1 MVQVSGKER
10 SSNYISQVKKSVA
23 YKAAAVVASFISVPI
38 MLRYL
43 GNESYGIWS
52 TLLTLM
58 SWVVFFDLGIGNG
71 LRNKLAESIATNS
84 PEKARAY
91 ISSSYSWIGVIS
103 GALCLVLVIA
113 SGFIPW
119 QKVFNTTRFDDSY
132 LDTVVAT
139 AIFFVLANFWIS
151 LINQILGSIQKSSLI
166 VLGQLISN
174 SGGLLAVY
182 ILYLSTTSSLLY
194 MTISYG
200 LSLCAGNIVLSI
212 YHFKKHR
219 ESRPSP
225 LFSLG
230 VIRPLLTVGL
240 QFFGIQLAALA
251 FFATDKIIITQV
263 FGPESVAPY
272 DVVFKLFAIITLAHG
287 LILTPLWSAY
297 TDAYHRS
304 DFAWIR
310 ATFKRQF
317 VIYGLTSILTLVLAA
332 IAPTI
337 IKLWTGSAV
346 HVPEHLIGSM
356 ATYIIVATWV
366 NMFAIFLNGVQKI
379 RVSFLVSVAAVAL
392 NVPLSIYLATNTD
405 LNVAAVSI
413 GTTIALLPG
422 VLLGPYQV
430 LKIINQRDLG
440 IWSR

>member
-1 MVQVSGKER
+1 MQVSGKER
-10 SSNYISQVKKSVA
+10 SSNYISQVKKSVI
-23 YKAAAVVASFISVPI
+23 YKAAAVAASFISVPI

-43 GNESYGIWS
+43 GNEGYGIWS

-71 LRNKLAESIATNS
+71 LRNKLAESIATNT
-84 PEKARAY
+84 PDKARAY
-91 ISSSYSWIGVIS
+91 ISSCYSWIGVIS
-103 GALCLVLVIA
+103 GTLCITLIIA
-113 SGFIPW
+113 SGFVPW
-119 QKVFNTTRFDDSY
+119 QKVFNTTLLDDSY
-132 LDTVVAT
+132 LSTVVGT
-139 AIFFVLANFWIS
+139 SIFFVLTNFWIS
-151 LINQILGSIQKSSLI
+151 LVNQILGSIQKSSLI

-174 SGGLLAVY
+174 AGGLLAVY
-182 ILYLSTTSSLLY
+182 ILYLTTSPSLLY

-200 LSLCAGNIVLSI
+200 LSLCAGNIALSVF
-212 YHFKKHR
+212 HFSQHK
-219 ESRPSP
+219 ESRPS
-225 LFSLG
+225 LLLSLS

-263 FGPESVAPY
+263 FGPESVASY

-287 LILTPLWSAY
+287 LILAPLWSAY

-304 DFAWIR
+304 DFEWIK
-310 ATFKRQF
+310 AAFKRQI
-317 VIYGLTSILTLVLAA
+317 VIYGITSILTLVLAA
-332 IAPTI
+332 MAPTI
-337 IKLWTGSAV
+337 INLWTGSAV
-346 HVPEHLIGSM
+346 HVPEYLIGSM
-356 ATYIIVATWV
+356 ALYIIVATWV

-379 RVSFLVSVAAVAL
+379 RVSLLASIAAITI
-392 NVPLSIYLATNTD
+392 NIPLSIYLARHTD
-405 LNVAAVSI
+405 LDVAAVSI

-430 LKIINQRDLG
+430 LKIINQKDLG

>member
-10 SSNYISQVKKSVA
+10 SSNYISQVKKSA
-23 YKAAAVVASFISVPI
+23 IYKAAAVAASFISVPI

-43 GNESYGIWS
+43 GNEGYGIWS

-71 LRNKLAESIATNS
+71 LRNKLAESIATNNPGRS
-84 PEKARAY
+84 RAY
-91 ISSSYSWIGVIS
+91 ISSCYSWIGVIS

-113 SGFIPW
+113 SGFVPW
-119 QKVFNTTRFDDSY
+119 QKVFNTTSFDDSY
-132 LDTVVAT
+132 LGTVVAT
-139 AIFFVLANFWIS
+139 SIFFVLANFWIS
-151 LINQILGSIQKSSLI
+151 LINQILGSIQKSSMI

-174 SGGLLAVY
+174 AGGLLAVY
-182 ILYLSTTSSLLY
+182 ILYLTTTSSLLY

-200 LSLCAGNIVLSI
+200 LSLCAGNIVLSVV
-212 YHFKKHR
+212 HFIRHK

-225 LFSLG
+225 LFSLSI
-230 VIRPLLTVGL
+230 IRPLLTVGL

-287 LILTPLWSAY
+287 LILAPLWSAY

-304 DFAWIR
+304 DFAWIK
-310 ATFKRQF
+310 AAFKRQI
-317 VIYGLTSILTLVLAA
+317 VIYGITSILTLVLAA
-332 IAPTI
+332 MAPTI
-337 IKLWTGSAV
+337 INLWTGSAV
-346 HVPEHLIGSM
+346 HVPEYLISSM
-356 ATYIIVATWV
+356 ALYIIVATWV

-379 RVSFLVSVAAVAL
+379 RVSLLASIAAVTI
-392 NVPLSIYLATNTD
+392 NIPLSIYLATQTGLD
-405 LNVAAVSI
+405 VAAVSI
-413 GTTIALLPG
+413 GTTVALLPG

-430 LKIINQRDLG
+430 LKIINQKDLG